1 MVVIEF
7 YYSNYC
13 TTVKNIQNIGWNINT
28 FFCAGNKETN
38 STGDEEKEESKNLSV
53 GAIVG
58 IVVAVVI
65 PLIIAIIIGV
75 YYKKIKDYLS
85 CVDHVDNC
93 DIYGNT
99 GQHMDA
105 RFD

>member
-1 MVVIEF
+1 
-7 YYSNYC
+7 
-13 TTVKNIQNIGWNINT
+13 
-28 FFCAGNKETN
+28 
-38 STGDEEKEESKNLSV
+38 
-53 GAIVG
+53 VG
-58 IVVAVVI
+58 IVVAAVI
-65 PLIIAIIIGV
+65 LLIIAIIIGV